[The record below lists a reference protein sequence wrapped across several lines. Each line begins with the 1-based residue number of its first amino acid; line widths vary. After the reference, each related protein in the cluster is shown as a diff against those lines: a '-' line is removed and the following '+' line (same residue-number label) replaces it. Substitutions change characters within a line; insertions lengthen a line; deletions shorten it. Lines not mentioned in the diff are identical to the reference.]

1 MLVNDFDQFVKDTL
15 VVPTIDEKSGIHFD
29 FVFSFSAYK
38 NEARRRA
45 NRIKLEDTLVNFAS
59 LEDLII
65 HKLIAGRPR
74 DIEDIKSII
83 LKNPKYDSNYIE
95 KWAKEFDASL
105 GEEYNKLFLRI
116 IEELNN

>member
-1 MLVNDFDQFVKDTL
+1 MRKVAYISISFF
-15 VVPTIDEKSGIHFD
+15 HFQHI
-29 FVFSFSAYK
+29 K
-38 NEARRRA
+38 KKARRRA

-105 GEEYNKLFLRI
+105 GEGYNKLFLRI